1 MSKQSAI
8 AFFSSLLICVFSAA
22 AQASPLIGIGD
33 CAGCQ
38 SWQSAIDSG
47 NLQPVF
53 SLTGEEFESYE
64 DSLGS
69 TNFALSSNIELFAN
83 PNVLDDFATSRDA
96 LVMSWD
102 SELGTDLTIAAWE
115 YVYDVDPDLTGT
127 MIHFSALAPPGIWD
141 LSIELIDING
151 RVRGWF
157 VDGTT
162 LVNGVWTNH
171 WLDPSNPFAAGFIPG
186 PIQDPLFD
194 LTQVVKIRLD
204 EAGMTTAIFAPPPV
218 GGTIVGQWNA
228 WDHLQVV
235 PEPTTAMLL
244 GLGLCLQL
252 LARARRRSA
261 R

>member
-1 MSKQSAI
+1 MRLGFVIAASLASCSWASAP
-8 AFFSSLLICVFSAA
+8 
-22 AQASPLIGIGD
+22 QASPLFGIGD
-33 CAGCQ
+33 CLGCQ
-38 SWQSAIDSG
+38 SWQSAITAG
-47 NLQPVF
+47 NIQPAT
-53 SLTGEEFESYE
+53 SLTSEEDAFYTN
-64 DSLGS
+64 SLGS

-83 PNVLDDFATSRDA
+83 PNVEDDLLTARDA

-102 SELGTDLTIAAWE
+102 SEPGTDLTIAAWE

-127 MIHFSALAPPGIWD
+127 TIHFSALAPLGIWD

-171 WLDPSNPFAAGFIPG
+171 WLDPSDPFAPGFLPG
-186 PIQDPLFD
+186 PVQDPLFD

-204 EAGMTTAIFAPPPV
+204 EAGMTTAIFPAPPP
-218 GGTIVGQWNA
+218 GGTIIGQWNA

-235 PEPTTAMLL
+235 PEPTSALL
-244 GLGLCLQL
+244 VGLGL
-252 LARARRRSA
+252 LALAWGRRA
-261 R
+261 